1 MSAIDIRDAAICKCA
16 QALLLCSMVET
27 ITLRNLWYNNQNI
40 CDFPMSFMGI
50 RLMRQNLIACF
61 CLTSTIFLA
70 TPASALDLNSF
81 RAQHHRPAL
90 AASGM
95 LAGLAAEQARSMAS
109 RRHLDHA
116 NFRARIAGL
125 GGGVHAENV
134 AVIACARPDA
144 KPQATFAGRA
154 CGCADEDCAF
164 RMWAKSSGHRA
175 NMLRGDVSSYG
186 LASAS
191 DDKGRRY
198 WVLELGN

>member
-1 MSAIDIRDAAICKCA
+1 MRTANIALP
-16 QALLLCSMVET
+16 LLLFF
-27 ITLRNLWYNNQNI
+27 Y
-40 CDFPMSFMGI
+40 
-50 RLMRQNLIACF
+50 
-61 CLTSTIFLA
+61 TS
-70 TPASALDLNSF
+70 PSSALDLNSF
-81 RAQHHRPAL
+81 RAQHGRPAL
-90 AASGM
+90 AAS
-95 LAGLAAEQARSMAS
+95 AALSGVAYAQAQSMAS

-116 NFRARIAGL
+116 NFRARIGGL

-134 AVIACARPDA
+134 AV
-144 KPQATFAGRA
+144 
-154 CGCADEDCAF
+154 GCQDEDCAF

>member
-1 MSAIDIRDAAICKCA
+1 VYGV
-16 QALLLCSMVET
+16 AL
-27 ITLRNLWYNNQNI
+27 
-40 CDFPMSFMGI
+40 
-50 RLMRQNLIACF
+50 
-61 CLTSTIFLA
+61 
-70 TPASALDLNSF
+70 PASALDLNSF
-81 RAQHHRPAL
+81 RAQHHRPPL
-90 AASGM
+90 SASAT
-95 LAGLAAEQARSMAS
+95 LAGVAYEQANSMAS

-116 NFRARIAGL
+116 NFRGRIGGL

-134 AVIACARPDA
+134 AV
-144 KPQATFAGRA
+144 
-154 CGCADEDCAF
+154 GCADEDCAY